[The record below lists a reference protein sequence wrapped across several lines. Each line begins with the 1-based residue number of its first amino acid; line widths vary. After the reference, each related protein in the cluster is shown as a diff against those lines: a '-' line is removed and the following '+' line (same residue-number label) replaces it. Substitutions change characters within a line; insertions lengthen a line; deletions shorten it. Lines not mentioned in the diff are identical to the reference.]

1 MHGVTPMR
9 QTSYEMVGTRF
20 GQKGRDGRSEQY
32 LHRSL
37 IIKSYPALEAIS
49 TQAPSM
55 PPLTNLAASNILSAG
70 SMHVLLL
77 MLSPN
82 RSAAGSACSSTPWL
96 NHGWL
101 GCYPDPKGAS
111 GIRLGHPPQG
121 GIECLPLPVH
131 RVSPHAGRMRTVHAY
146 YKVP

>member
-20 GQKGRDGRSEQY
+20 GQKGRDGCSEQY

-37 IIKSYPALEAIS
+37 IIKSYSVLETIL

-55 PPLTNLAASNILSAG
+55 PPLTNLAASNFFSAG
-70 SMHVLLL
+70 RLRTLLLRVLLL

-82 RSAAGSACSSTPWL
+82 KSAAGSACSSTPWL
-96 NHGWL
+96 NHGRL

-111 GIRLGHPPQG
+111 GIRFGHPPQS

-131 RVSPHAGRMRTVHAY
+131 RVSPHA
-146 YKVP
+146 